1 RAFAPSWRGKHLLW
15 TYSAYRTSMPRGCGT
30 SRGHASMGTHIELFP
45 RHQIVGVFRGFREG
59 GLEFHADLLLP
70 YRNEFQSIPMH
81 GQFLL
86 VQLETPEEAVLGRI
100 TSFSS
105 EGKLSSG
112 SGEEFNIRA
121 VRENRPIPEDLRE
134 QYLKY

>member
-1 RAFAPSWRGKHLLW
+1 MA
-15 TYSAYRTSMPRGCGT
+15 
-30 SRGHASMGTHIELFP
+30 IELFP
-45 RHQIVGVFRGFREG
+45 REQIVGVFRGFREG
-59 GLEFHADLLLP
+59 GLEFHADLVLP

-86 VQLETPEEAVLGRI
+86 VQLETPEEAVLGRL

-121 VRENRPIPEDLRE
+121 V
-134 QYLKY
+134 